1 MAEEPVTQENENIE
15 DLKEA
20 LLEERKK
27 AAEYLADAQRE
38 RADYQNLKK
47 RTEQDKQES
56 LKWSNAELIR
66 SILPAIDDMERA
78 FTMVDPQFIDSTW
91 VEGFR
96 IIQRQLQDALRA
108 HGCTEIECVGKP
120 FDPNLHE
127 AVTYEDGEE
136 GTVISEHRKGYIMK
150 DKVLRASQV
159 AVGKGNQEE
168 CRQHLEIAS
177 SITAILNSDLT
188 NVNKFNIK
196 HRRIKWVEQ

>member
-1 MAEEPVTQENENIE
+1 LAEEPITQESENIE
-15 DLKEA
+15 DLKKA

-27 AAEYLADAQRE
+27 SAEYLVDAQRE

-78 FTMVDPQFIDSTW
+78 FTMVDPQFQDSTW

-108 HGCTEIECVGKP
+108 HGCTEIDCVGQP

-150 DKVLRASQV
+150 DRVLRASQV
-159 AVGKGNQEE
+159 AVGKGNQE
-168 CRQHLEIAS
+168 QDVAAADS
-177 SITAILNSDLT
+177 
-188 NVNKFNIK
+188 K
-196 HRRIKWVEQ
+196 

>member
-20 LLEERKK
+20 LLEEKKK
-27 AAEYLADAQRE
+27 AAEYLADALKA

-47 RTEQDKQES
+47 RNEQDRQES

-78 FTMVDPQFIDSTW
+78 FTMVDPQYSGSTW

-108 HGCTEIECVGKP
+108 HGCIEIECVGKP

-127 AVTYEDGEE
+127 AVTYADGAE

-159 AVGKGNQEE
+159 AVGRGNQEE
-168 CRQHLEIAS
+168 DAAS
-177 SITAILNSDLT
+177 GDG
-188 NVNKFNIK
+188 K
-196 HRRIKWVEQ
+196 Q

>member
-1 MAEEPVTQENENIE
+1 MAEDPITQENLSIE
-15 DLKEA
+15 ELKEA
-20 LLEERKK
+20 LSEERKK
-27 AAEYLADAQRE
+27 SAEYLADAQRE

-66 SILPAIDDMERA
+66 SILPAIDGMEIA

-96 IIQRQLQDALRA
+96 IIQRQLQDALRS

-136 GTVISEHRKGYIMK
+136 GTVISEHRKGYMMK
-150 DKVLRASQV
+150 DRVLRASQV
-159 AVGKGNQEE
+159 AVGKGKQDEGP
-168 CRQHLEIAS
+168 APG
-177 SITAILNSDLT
+177 DG
-188 NVNKFNIK
+188 KP
-196 HRRIKWVEQ
+196 

>member
-1 MAEEPVTQENENIE
+1 LAEEPVIQENENIE
-15 DLKEA
+15 DLKGA
-20 LLEERKK
+20 LLEEKK
-27 AAEYLADAQRE
+27 RAAEYLADAQRE

-66 SILPAIDDMERA
+66 SILPAMDGMEIA

-168 CRQHLEIAS
+168 VPAS
-177 SITAILNSDLT
+177 GDS
-188 NVNKFNIK
+188 K
-196 HRRIKWVEQ
+196 

>member
-15 DLKEA
+15 DLKQA
-20 LLEERKK
+20 LLEEKKK

-66 SILPAIDDMERA
+66 SILPAVDDMERA
-78 FTMVDPQFIDSTW
+78 FTMVDPQFTDSTW
-91 VEGFR
+91 IEGFR

-136 GTVISEHRKGYIMK
+136 GMVISEHRKGYIMK

-159 AVGKGNQEE
+159 AVGRGDQQGVE
-168 CRQHLEIAS
+168 AS
-177 SITAILNSDLT
+177 GDS
-188 NVNKFNIK
+188 K
-196 HRRIKWVEQ
+196 

>member
-1 MAEEPVTQENENIE
+1 MADEPVTQETENIE

-27 AAEYLADAQRE
+27 SAEYLVDAQRE

-78 FTMVDPQFIDSTW
+78 FTMVDPQFQDSTW

-108 HGCTEIECVGKP
+108 HGCTEIDCVGQP

-136 GTVISEHRKGYIMK
+136 GTVISEHRKGYMMK

-159 AVGKGNQEE
+159 AVGKGNQEQE
-168 CRQHLEIAS
+168 AAS
-177 SITAILNSDLT
+177 ADS
-188 NVNKFNIK
+188 K
-196 HRRIKWVEQ
+196 

>member
-1 MAEEPVTQENENIE
+1 MAEEPVTQENENVE
-15 DLKEA
+15 DLEEA
-20 LLEERKK
+20 LLEEKKK
-27 AAEYLADAQRE
+27 AAEYLADAQKA

-47 RTEQDKQES
+47 RNEQDRQES

-78 FTMVDPQFIDSTW
+78 FTMVDPQYSGSTW

-108 HGCTEIECVGKP
+108 HGCIEIECVGKP

-159 AVGKGNQEE
+159 AVGRGNREE
-168 CRQHLEIAS
+168 GAACGDGKQ
-177 SITAILNSDLT
+177 
-188 NVNKFNIK
+188 
-196 HRRIKWVEQ
+196 

>member
-1 MAEEPVTQENENIE
+1 MAEDPVTQENENIE
-15 DLKEA
+15 DLKVA
-20 LLEERKK
+20 LLEEKRKS
-27 AAEYLADAQRE
+27 AEYLADAQRAL
-38 RADYQNLKK
+38 ADYQNFKK

-78 FTMVDPQFIDSTW
+78 FTMVDPQFIDSNW

-108 HGCTEIECVGKP
+108 HGCTEIECVGQP
-120 FDPNLHE
+120 FDPSLHE
-127 AVTYEDGEE
+127 AITYEDGEE
-136 GTVISEHRKGYIMK
+136 GIVISEHRKGYIMK

-168 CRQHLEIAS
+168 DPAS
-177 SITAILNSDLT
+177 GDS
-188 NVNKFNIK
+188 K
-196 HRRIKWVEQ
+196 

>member
-1 MAEEPVTQENENIE
+1 LAEEPVTQESENIE
-15 DLKEA
+15 DLNKA

-27 AAEYLADAQRE
+27 AAEYLADAQRAL
-38 RADYQNLKK
+38 ADYQNFKK
-47 RTEQDKQES
+47 RTEQEKQES

-66 SILPAIDDMERA
+66 SLLPAVDDMERA
-78 FTMVDPQFIDSTW
+78 FTMVDPQFKDTTW

-96 IIQRQLQDALRA
+96 IIQRQLQDTLRA

-159 AVGKGNQEE
+159 AVGKGDPSEHFSPEE
-168 CRQHLEIAS
+168 NGQGKGNNE
-177 SITAILNSDLT
+177 
-188 NVNKFNIK
+188 
-196 HRRIKWVEQ
+196 

>member
-1 MAEEPVTQENENIE
+1 MAEDPVTPENENIE
-15 DLKEA
+15 ELKEA
-20 LLEERKK
+20 LSEERKRS
-27 AAEYLADAQRE
+27 AEYLADAQRE

-66 SILPAIDDMERA
+66 SILPAVDSMERA
-78 FTMVDPQFIDSTW
+78 FTMMDPQFKDSTW

-96 IIQRQLQDALRA
+96 IIQRQLQDALKA
-108 HGCTEIECVGKP
+108 QGCTEIECVGQL

-136 GTVISEHRKGYIMK
+136 GKVISEHRKGYIMK

-159 AVGKGNQEE
+159 AVGKGKPDEGPAQDDG
-168 CRQHLEIAS
+168 RQ
-177 SITAILNSDLT
+177 
-188 NVNKFNIK
+188 
-196 HRRIKWVEQ
+196 

>member
-1 MAEEPVTQENENIE
+1 MSDEPVTQETENIE

-20 LLEERKK
+20 LLEEKKK

-66 SILPAIDDMERA
+66 SILPAVDDMERA
-78 FTMVDPQFIDSTW
+78 FTMVAPQFVDSTW

-96 IIQRQLQDALRA
+96 IIQRQLQDALKA
-108 HGCTEIECVGKP
+108 HGCTEIECVGQP

-168 CRQHLEIAS
+168 GPAS
-177 SITAILNSDLT
+177 GDS
-188 NVNKFNIK
+188 K
-196 HRRIKWVEQ
+196 

>member
-1 MAEEPVTQENENIE
+1 MAEDPVTQENENIE
-15 DLKEA
+15 DLKVA
-20 LLEERKK
+20 LLEEKRKS
-27 AAEYLADAQRE
+27 AEYLADAQRAL
-38 RADYQNLKK
+38 ADYQNFKK

-78 FTMVDPQFIDSTW
+78 FTMVDPQFQDSTW

-108 HGCTEIECVGKP
+108 HGCTEIECVGQP
-120 FDPNLHE
+120 FDPSLHE
-127 AVTYEDGEE
+127 AITYEDGEE
-136 GTVISEHRKGYIMK
+136 GIVISEHRKGYIMK

-168 CRQHLEIAS
+168 DA
-177 SITAILNSDLT
+177 APADG
-188 NVNKFNIK
+188 K
-196 HRRIKWVEQ
+196 

>member
-1 MAEEPVTQENENIE
+1 MAEEPITQENENIE
-15 DLKEA
+15 NLKET
-20 LLEERKK
+20 LLVEKQK
-27 AAEYLADAQRE
+27 AAEYLADAQRA

-78 FTMVDPQFIDSTW
+78 FKMVDPQFIDSTW

-168 CRQHLEIAS
+168 EPS
-177 SITAILNSDLT
+177 SGDG
-188 NVNKFNIK
+188 
-196 HRRIKWVEQ
+196 R

>member
-1 MAEEPVTQENENIE
+1 MAEEPVTQKNEDID
-15 DLKEA
+15 DLKAA
-20 LLEERKK
+20 LLGEKKK

-78 FTMVDPQFIDSTW
+78 FTMVDPQFKDSLW

-127 AVTYEDGEE
+127 AVTYEEGDD
-136 GTVISEHRKGYIMK
+136 GTVVSEHRKGYMMK

-159 AVGKGNQEE
+159 GVGKGN
-168 CRQHLEIAS
+168 
-177 SITAILNSDLT
+177 
-188 NVNKFNIK
+188 
-196 HRRIKWVEQ
+196 HREAPTPDDDK

>member
-1 MAEEPVTQENENIE
+1 MAEEAVTRENENID
-15 DLKEA
+15 DLKAA
-20 LLEERKK
+20 LLEEKRK

-78 FTMVDPQFIDSTW
+78 FTMVDTQFKDSKW

-96 IIQRQLQDALRA
+96 IIQRQLQEALKT

-120 FDPNLHE
+120 FDPSLHE
-127 AVTYEDGEE
+127 AVTYEEGDE
-136 GTVISEHRKGYIMK
+136 GTVISEHRKGYMMK

-159 AVGKGNQEE
+159 GVGKGNHKEAP
-168 CRQHLEIAS
+168 AS
-177 SITAILNSDLT
+177 EDD
-188 NVNKFNIK
+188 K
-196 HRRIKWVEQ
+196 

>member
-1 MAEEPVTQENENIE
+1 MAEETVTQENNNIE
-15 DLKEA
+15 DLKAA
-20 LLEERKK
+20 LLEEKKK

-78 FTMVDPQFIDSTW
+78 FAMVDPELTNSAW

-96 IIQRQLQDALRA
+96 IIQRQLQEALRA
-108 HGCTEIECVGKP
+108 HGCIEIECVGKP

-136 GTVISEHRKGYIMK
+136 GTIISEHRKGYIMK

-159 AVGKGNQEE
+159 GVGKGRQEE
-168 CRQHLEIAS
+168 GPAS
-177 SITAILNSDLT
+177 GDGM
-188 NVNKFNIK
+188 
-196 HRRIKWVEQ
+196 